1 MTYDEGYIK
10 FESVWTPGPPPPAAV
25 AEELDR
31 WRQDLFGLGLIGF
44 DDEHEVGYGNISV
57 HATQPGQFFIS
68 GTQTGHLEH
77 TDRSHYTLVTACD
90 IDTNRVTCCG
100 PVEASSEA
108 MTHAAIY
115 RVNLGIRAV
124 VHVHSTGLWNSTRNV
139 LPTTNPAVAYGTPAM
154 AEEFRRLYVHE
165 DLAKVGIAVMAGH
178 EGGLIGFGATLE
190 HAATRILSLARQSTP
205 ARG

>member
-10 FESVWTPGPPPPAAV
+10 YESAWAPGPPPAAAV

-31 WRQDLFGLGLIGF
+31 WRHELFVLGLIGY
-44 DDEHEVGYGNISV
+44 DGEHEVGYGNISI
-57 HATQPGQFFIS
+57 HATQPGQFYIS

-77 TDRSHYTLVTACD
+77 TDRSHYTLVTSCD
-90 IDTNRVTCCG
+90 IQTNRVTCCG

-124 VHVHSTGLWNSTRNV
+124 VHVHSAELWKSTQGV

-154 AEEFRRLYVHE
+154 ADEFRRLYVHGH
-165 DLAKVGIAVMAGH
+165 LADVGIAVMAGH
-178 EGGLIGFGATLE
+178 EGGLISFGATLE
-190 HAATRILSLARQSTP
+190 HAATRILSLARRSIP

>member
-10 FESVWTPGPPPPAAV
+10 YESTWTPGPPPAAAV

-31 WRQDLFGLGLIGF
+31 WRHELFAIGLIGY

-57 HATQPGQFFIS
+57 HAGQPGQFYIT
-68 GTQTGHLEH
+68 GTQTGHLER
-77 TDRSHYTLVTACD
+77 TDRTHYTLVTSCD

-124 VHVHSTGLWNSTRNV
+124 VHVHSDQLWNSARND

-154 AEEFRRLYVHE
+154 AEEFRRLYLHG
-165 DLAKVGIAVMAGH
+165 DLANVGIAVMAGH
-178 EGGLIGFGATLE
+178 EGGLISFGETLE
-190 HAATRILSLARQSTP
+190 HAATRILSLALRSAP

>member
-10 FESVWTPGPPPPAAV
+10 YESTWTTGPPPPAAV

-31 WRQDLFGLGLIGF
+31 WRYELFALGLIGF

-57 HATQPGQFFIS
+57 HARQPGQFYIS
-68 GTQTGHLEH
+68 GTQTGHLER
-77 TDRSHYTLVTACD
+77 TDRTHYTLVTSCD

-124 VHVHSTGLWNSTRNV
+124 VHVHSNHLWNSARNS

-154 AEEFRRLYVHE
+154 AEEFRRLYLHG
-165 DLAKVGIAVMAGH
+165 DLATVGIAVMAGH
-178 EGGLIGFGATLE
+178 EGGLISFGETLE
-190 HAATRILSLARQSTP
+190 HAATRILNLARRSTP
-205 ARG
+205 APG